1 MRVEII
7 LDLTNRRDATLRDEI
22 TGWLH
27 YTSRNLWTVRET
39 EADDGD
45 DEGRTL
51 LTYAFH
57 DPLDADDLYRR
68 LAPRA
73 RRM

>member
-1 MRVEII
+1 MRVEIV
-7 LDLTNRRDATLRDEI
+7 LDITDHRDCAIRDEVI
-22 TGWLH
+22 GWLH
-27 YTSRNLWTVRET
+27 QMTRNRWTVSET
-39 EADDGD
+39 EAD

-57 DPLDADDLYRR
+57 DALDADDLYRR